1 MANWLKSFGQA
12 VVAAACLFRDPL
24 FCLIS
29 PNHLYFAPLY
39 TIPPPFLFFTSTL
52 QNYGL
57 CSAFSLQV
65 STSREPQFSS
75 TVANFF
81 RLRKPSDTFLPDN
94 QHPTAVSQYST
105 THRFLFSF
113 HKGYPRILRDNQ
125 HPTAVS
131 LYSATHR
138 FLFNFTK
145 DFEESY
151 MTSNTHIRPYSTLSF
166 SKEVSF
172 PRVSSFG
179 LLFCTS

>member
-29 PNHLYFAPLY
+29 PSHLYFAPLY
-39 TIPPPFLFFTSTL
+39 TIPPPFLFFTPTL
-52 QNYGL
+52 QNHGL

-94 QHPTAVSQYST
+94 QHPTGVSQYST
-105 THRFLFSF
+105 THRFSFFPFTKAIQEFSVTCKT
-113 HKGYPRILRDNQ
+113 HLCKYC
-125 HPTAVS
+125 T
-131 LYSATHR
+131 THR
-138 FLFNFTK
+138 F
-145 DFEESY
+145 
-151 MTSNTHIRPYSTLSF
+151 SF
-166 SKEVSF
+166 SFYKVF
-172 PRVSSFG
+172 
-179 LLFCTS
+179 

>member
-29 PNHLYFAPLY
+29 PSHLYFAPLY
-39 TIPPPFLFFTSTL
+39 TIPPPFLFFTPTL
-52 QNYGL
+52 QNHGL

-113 HKGYPRILRDNQ
+113 HKGYPRILCDNQ

-172 PRVSSFG
+172 PRLSSFG
-179 LLFCTS
+179 LMFCTS